1 MQVIIVAGGKG
12 KRIESIIPDTPKLLL
27 PLNKKLLIDYLMGY
41 LKNYGCKDIIIST
54 GHLSDKIKNHLEKN
68 NYGVRVN
75 ISQENEP
82 LGTAGAL
89 SLIKNHINET
99 FIILFGDIFTT
110 VNLLKLSKFHLQN
123 HSDCTIVVRKTE
135 HPEDSNL
142 VGLDENWLVKNFWFK
157 PHKKNPTSDYGLTG
171 IYMLNPEMLQFLPK
185 KKPLDL
191 EKDFLSALLRHKKKL
206 VCYNTNEFILDI
218 GTPERYKKIQEYVK
232 ININYDNF

>member
-1 MQVIIVAGGKG
+1 MQAIIVAGGKG

-27 PLNKKLLIDYLMGY
+27 PLNKKLLVDYLIGY

-54 GHLSDKIKNHLEKN
+54 GHLGDKIKDHFEKN
-68 NYGVRVN
+68 NYGIRVN

-89 SLIKNHINET
+89 NLIKNRINET
-99 FIILFGDIFTT
+99 FVILFGDIFTR
-110 VNLLKLSKFHLQN
+110 VNILKLLKFHLRN

-135 HPEDSNL
+135 HPQDSNL
-142 VGLDENWLVKNFWFK
+142 VGLDENWLVKNFQFK
-157 PHKKNPTSDYGLTG
+157 PHKKTSTSNYGLTG
-171 IYMLNPEMLQFLPK
+171 IYMFNPKMLQFLPK

-191 EKDFLSALLRHKKKL
+191 EKDFLSALLRYKKKL

-218 GTPERYKKIQEYVK
+218 GTPERYNKILKLFKK
-232 ININYDNF
+232 